1 VATSNGSQPPRS
13 KSPGS
18 LTRLPPVRLAS
29 REELASAARVAPLLR
44 AARDLAVWAGTG
56 RPLTGQG
63 ELTPP
68 DAADAADALDLSPD
82 EVRAVWAIARDTGMV
97 AVSGSK
103 AARGKRL
110 DVLASGEPE
119 EALAVWRSALR
130 TVLGQENLD
139 GLATALYTAGRPVR
153 LDALFEA
160 YAAAVG
166 ALTISGDGEAMA
178 ATSSGAQ
185 ADPRPAGGGHTVPGP
200 AGPADGDQ
208 ESGDAGAPGFSPGL
222 EILAD
227 LSVVELGA
235 DEDGAG
241 LTVSLSPLGLWGI
254 RDRLSARGWRVPI
267 LGGSAGG
274 GAAAVLAVLADYD
287 AEDGEAEIAAWLA
300 RRSPERAA
308 EELTEAA
315 RTGSP
320 GLRGAAF
327 AVLDRV
333 GGTAVP
339 AVRRAMADPVLRPH
353 AAVWLRDHGE
363 DASLSHEDSAW
374 LLVDLGAGLLEEAAP
389 EDVVAELLPD
399 LPSRAQAELVAGLWR
414 VEHPAVIELLT
425 TLSDYHPEPDVAKAA
440 RKAAFKARS
449 RLLPAC
455 RQAPGTGDGAGPAG
469 TQSAPV
475 AMPRDLNWTGTPHG
489 RGCPVEL

>member
-1 VATSNGSQPPRS
+1 MATSHGSLPPRARS
-13 KSPGS
+13 LGS

-44 AARDLAVWAGTG
+44 VARELAVWAGPG

-68 DAADAADALDLSPD
+68 DVAGAADALDLSPD
-82 EVRAVWAIARDTGMV
+82 EVRAAWAIARGTGMV
-97 AVSGSK
+97 ATSGSR
-103 AARGKRL
+103 AARGERL

-119 EALAVWRSALR
+119 EALATWRSALR
-130 TVLGQENLD
+130 TVLAQESLD

-166 ALTISGDGEAMA
+166 ALTISGDGEARA
-178 ATSSGAQ
+178 ATSGGAQ
-185 ADPRPAGGGHTVPGP
+185 ADPRPA
-200 AGPADGDQ
+200 DGDQ
-208 ESGDAGAPGFSPGL
+208 GAGGPGDAGAPGLSPGL

-267 LGGSAGG
+267 LGGSADG

-333 GGTAVP
+333 GDAAVP
-339 AVRRAMADPVLRPH
+339 AIRRAMADPVLRPH
-353 AAVWLRDHGE
+353 AAVWLREHGE
-363 DASLSHEDSAW
+363 DASLSREDSAW

-399 LPSRAQAELVAGLWR
+399 LPPRAQADLVAGLWR
-414 VEHPAVIELLT
+414 VEHPAVTELLT
-425 TLSDYHPEPDVAKAA
+425 TLSDHHPEPDVSKAA

-449 RLLPAC
+449 RL
-455 RQAPGTGDGAGPAG
+455 
-469 TQSAPV
+469 
-475 AMPRDLNWTGTPHG
+475 
-489 RGCPVEL
+489 